1 MADDF
6 GKISVFPPPNLRR
19 IEGDKKRLLLVEY
32 NYKCD

>member
-1 MADDF
+1 MILVKF
-6 GKISVFPPPNLRR
+6 LFPPPNLRR

>member
-6 GKISVFPPPNLRR
+6 GKISVFPPNLRR